1 MIFVKKK
8 LCSLFIDIL
17 VRSSSMSLNKE
28 DDEYVSFTIM
38 SSIVSSIFVIDRG
51 IFLLFK
57 YILKNTFNIPFSNLS
72 MIVCL

>member
-1 MIFVKKK
+1 
-8 LCSLFIDIL
+8 
-17 VRSSSMSLNKE
+17 MSLNKE